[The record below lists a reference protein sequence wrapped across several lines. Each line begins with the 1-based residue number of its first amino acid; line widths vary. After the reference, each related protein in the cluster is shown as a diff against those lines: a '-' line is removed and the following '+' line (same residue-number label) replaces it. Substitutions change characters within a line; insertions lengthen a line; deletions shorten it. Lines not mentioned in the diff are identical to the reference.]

1 MRRRLVEVPFGL
13 DHPYWI
19 EDPDFDLDFHVRH
32 MGLPPPGDQ
41 RQLAEQVARIVA
53 RPLDRSRPLWELY
66 VIEGLEG
73 GRFAV
78 YHKVHHA
85 LVDGES
91 GMAVLRRSL
100 SSSASDRRIR
110 TTVGVRM
117 PARTRPVPH
126 GFGDLLE
133 REARRFAR
141 RSLSVGRGSVRL
153 LEDTVEGLRGFSK
166 TQKRAFTAPHTPMN
180 EPIYNSRAISHAVF
194 GLDDMKAVAR
204 AHGATLNDVALCIL
218 DAALERYLTASG
230 RRPDH
235 PLVALCPVSLRD
247 SQAKEATTMVS
258 AIWPPLG
265 PVAADPVRRLEVIA
279 ENTRVAKQQLSG
291 LGREAA
297 YAYAVMAFAMS
308 ETLVIARPD
317 ILGLRPA
324 NVLISNVRGPEQRLY
339 LNGARLEALFPV
351 STLIVGIG
359 LNVTFMS
366 YAGQVVMG
374 FTANG
379 SALPEVESLGRFAQ
393 QALDGLRAPR
403 RARGGR
409 RKARSASSARS

>member
-1 MRRRLVEVPFGL
+1 
-13 DHPYWI
+13 
-19 EDPDFDLDFHVRH
+19 
-32 MGLPPPGDQ
+32 
-41 RQLAEQVARIVA
+41 
-53 RPLDRSRPLWELY
+53 
-66 VIEGLEG
+66 
-73 GRFAV
+73 
-78 YHKVHHA
+78 
-85 LVDGES
+85 
-91 GMAVLRRSL
+91 
-100 SSSASDRRIR
+100 
-110 TTVGVRM
+110 
-117 PARTRPVPH
+117 
-126 GFGDLLE
+126 
-133 REARRFAR
+133 
-141 RSLSVGRGSVRL
+141 
-153 LEDTVEGLRGFSK
+153 
-166 TQKRAFTAPHTPMN
+166 
-180 EPIYNSRAISHAVF
+180 
-194 GLDDMKAVAR
+194 
-204 AHGATLNDVALCIL
+204 
-218 DAALERYLTASG
+218 
-230 RRPDH
+230 
-235 PLVALCPVSLRD
+235 
-247 SQAKEATTMVS
+247 MVS

-265 PVAADPVRRLEVIA
+265 PVAADPVRRLAVIA

-403 RARGGR
+403 RGAVVATRPSRPAPRRSRPRRPTATVARR
-409 RKARSASSARS
+409 